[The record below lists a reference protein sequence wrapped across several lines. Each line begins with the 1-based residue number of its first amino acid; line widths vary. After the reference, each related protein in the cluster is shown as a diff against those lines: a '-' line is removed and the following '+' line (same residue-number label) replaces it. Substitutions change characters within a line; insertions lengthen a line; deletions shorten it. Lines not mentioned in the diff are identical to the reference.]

1 MRNIFLLFLWI
12 SSLSL
17 TGQKNNNLERAI
29 PEDYGISSETILEFI
44 NTAEEKI
51 DAIHSLMI
59 VKNDKVITEGWWS
72 PYEKNT
78 PHELWSLSKSFTSTA
93 IGFAVQ
99 EDLLSIYDLVI
110 SFFPDKKPKDI
121 SWQLNQL
128 RIVDLL
134 TMSTGHVSE
143 PNIYR
148 EELDWVSKF
157 LSSEIKYMPGTHF
170 MYNTPATYILSAI
183 IQKVTNEKLV
193 DYLYP
198 RLFKPLGIDKPE
210 WEEDP
215 IGINVGG
222 WGLHLK
228 TEDIAKFGQL
238 YLKKGNWNGKQIL
251 SEEWINS
258 ATSKQVS
265 NGSNPFNDWTQG
277 YGFQF
282 WRSRYNSYRGDG
294 AMGQFCLVIPE
305 KDMVIAITSGTND
318 LALVME
324 LVWDIILPNTSETKI
339 IKSDIA
345 YNKLKK
351 KLSSLSLNPY
361 SNRMGVKN

>member
-1 MRNIFLLFLWI
+1 M
-12 SSLSL
+12 
-17 TGQKNNNLERAI
+17 
-29 PEDYGISSETILEFI
+29 
-44 NTAEEKI
+44 
-51 DAIHSLMI
+51 
-59 VKNDKVITEGWWS
+59 
-72 PYEKNT
+72 
-78 PHELWSLSKSFTSTA
+78 
-93 IGFAVQ
+93 
-99 EDLLSIYDLVI
+99 VI

-238 YLKKGNWNGKQIL
+238 YLKKEIGMEN
-251 SEEWINS
+251 
-258 ATSKQVS
+258 
-265 NGSNPFNDWTQG
+265 
-277 YGFQF
+277 
-282 WRSRYNSYRGDG
+282 RS
-294 AMGQFCLVIPE
+294 
-305 KDMVIAITSGTND
+305 
-318 LALVME
+318 
-324 LVWDIILPNTSETKI
+324 
-339 IKSDIA
+339 
-345 YNKLKK
+345 
-351 KLSSLSLNPY
+351 
-361 SNRMGVKN
+361 